1 LETSDN
7 TTTGAVTLATNVLQN
22 HNFCPVN
29 DVDWVKIN
37 LLAGKE
43 YLYMVS
49 SKGGEAGMK
58 VQLYAS
64 NQTTLLK
71 EMVAPGFGQSVAFK
85 YTPSQTQT
93 GYMKITPLD
102 NRLAG
107 NNTQYSVWY
116 GEGFTSILPL
126 IFK

>member
-1 LETSDN
+1 MTTPTSGGSILAA
-7 TTTGAVTLATNVLQN
+7 GATQN

-37 LLAGKE
+37 LVSGKE

-71 EMVAPGFGQSVAFK
+71 EMLLPQDLV
-85 YTPSQTQT
+85 
-93 GYMKITPLD
+93 
-102 NRLAG
+102 NRSLS
-107 NNTQYSVWY
+107 NTHH
-116 GEGFTSILPL
+116 P
-126 IFK
+126 